1 MTVLMTKKARQRAE
15 AYAAFFLLAAALLVR
30 SLLPAPA
37 ARSALSVRTDDLPGF
52 LAGYGWQVAPRPVAR
67 EEVTL
72 PAAFPPGDSF
82 YALQESQGFDLAPY
96 GGRTVTRLVYR
107 VLNYPTGEEDI
118 FAVLL
123 VWDGAVIAATIQSP
137 RLDGFLHG
145 LTLPA

>member
-1 MTVLMTKKARQRAE
+1 MTVLMTRKARRRAE

-30 SLLPAPA
+30 ALLPAPA
-37 ARSALSVRTDDLPGF
+37 VRSVLSARADDLPGF
-52 LAGYGWQVAPRPVAR
+52 LAGYGWQVDPRPVAR

-72 PAAFPPGDSF
+72 PAAFPPGDAF

-96 GGRTVTRLVYR
+96 RGRTVTRQVYR
-107 VLNYPTGEEDI
+107 VLNYPTGEQDI

-123 VWDGAVIAATIQSP
+123 VCGGAVIAGSIQSP